1 MERKKCVVPKFFFE
15 LRKKGGA
22 FCYVWISQARNYA
35 SRVYSYGS
43 NHHNAIRFRLLNAAC
58 VQRQGSCC
66 GGGHASHPVLG
77 MTAAIDTKAHI
88 RIWWVPI
95 PRKSSGSDIR
105 NCYVSPRIWL
115 AIITRAILFLEPG
128 SIEARPLSFT
138 WCKNPMGAVYS
149 VCH

>member
-1 MERKKCVVPKFFFE
+1 MVPKFFFE

-22 FCYVWISQARNYA
+22 FCYVLISQARNYA

-43 NHHNAIRFRLLNAAC
+43 NRHNVRRSRLLNAAC
-58 VQRQGSCC
+58 VRRQGSCC

-77 MTAAIDTKAHI
+77 MTAAIDTRTHI

-105 NCYVSPRIWL
+105 NCCISPRIRL
-115 AIITRAILFLEPG
+115 AIITRAILFPEPG
-128 SIEARPLSFT
+128 SIETQLLSFM
-138 WCKNPMGAVYS
+138 WCKNPMGS
-149 VCH
+149 VCSVCC